1 MVLCGRREATQY
13 VSPWYVVVLVLVLVL
28 VVVVG
33 GGVVDLRRCF
43 VFTRIDYLV
52 LIWPLLRCS
61 GRFSEEICEF
71 RFHIEELVVKSLL
84 QFAAV
89 DVIRAAIL
97 RNEALRKASPTDRD
111 MFFQSI
117 LRLVRTYSTSTG

>member
-1 MVLCGRREATQY
+1 MVVIGGAT
-13 VSPWYVVVLVLVLVL
+13 VIDVIVIVIVIVFSSWLLV
-28 VVVVG
+28 
-33 GGVVDLRRCF
+33 
-43 VFTRIDYLV
+43 
-52 LIWPLLRCS
+52 

-89 DVIRAAIL
+89 DVIRAAIQ
-97 RNEALRKASPTDRD
+97 RNEALPKASPTDRD

-117 LRLVRTYSTSTG
+117 LRLVRP